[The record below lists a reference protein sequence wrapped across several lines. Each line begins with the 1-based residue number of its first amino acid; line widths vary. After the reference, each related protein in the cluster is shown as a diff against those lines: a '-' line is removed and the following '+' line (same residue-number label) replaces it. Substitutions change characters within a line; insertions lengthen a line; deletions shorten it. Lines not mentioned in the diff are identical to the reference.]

1 MRWAIFWAL
10 STLAVLSAQPSH
22 AQLLDPVTFT
32 VGNVPTDV
40 TSGQSFD
47 ASVET
52 TIDGKWHL
60 YAVNLDP
67 DSGPIPTQFGVV
79 SDGLL
84 QLSGDVA
91 ESEPDLAFDPNF
103 DAEVAWH
110 TSEASF
116 DVPVLVGEL
125 TENTIPVAAIT
136 VRYQVCD
143 DRSCLPPK
151 TKTLEVPIQR
161 VDGLILAD
169 RQAEQEITVSVD
181 EGVLVGGESSASTP
195 SPRLSPPDNNDLPE
209 SGWLAFIW
217 IALTAG
223 FAALLTPCVFPMVP
237 LTVSYFTKQSS
248 QDNAK
253 SGNDPASSGAEAPNA
268 KRGSTGPAL
277 LFGLFIVATFTLLG
291 VFLSLVIGVSGANQ
305 FAANP
310 WINLFIGG
318 VLLLFG
324 LSLLGFFELQ
334 LPHQFTNWLN
344 AQSNE
349 KGGWVGILFMALTI
363 SAVSFS
369 CTAPFVGAVIAA
381 TATGQWFAPI
391 IGMVAFSAAFASP
404 FVMLAIF
411 PSWLESLPK
420 SGTWMTWV
428 KIALGFIELAAA
440 VKFISNADL
449 VWQWGIVS
457 RPFAISIWIALSLLA
472 AGYFLGLYAMGHEK
486 RPASISMPR
495 FALSLPFLVFSIY
508 LIPGLL
514 GASLGL
520 WDAWL
525 PPKQATDVSVVRSIM
540 LQTPRSESGSSL
552 EAEEGWL
559 DDLDEALSLGQ
570 QTGEPIFVDFTGYTC
585 TNCRAMETQVF
596 PLDEVSSRFENF
608 IKVRLYTDDGIK
620 GPELQKRQFELTGTV
635 ALPTYVLLDG
645 TSSQKIAQVSG
656 YLPAE
661 EFISFL
667 DKGIDKEVQE

>member
-1 MRWAIFWAL
+1 MRWAFLWAL

-22 AQLLDPVTFT
+22 AQLLDPVKFT
-32 VGNVPTDV
+32 VDDLPADV
-40 TSGQSFD
+40 SAGQSFD
-47 ASVET
+47 VSIQT
-52 TIDGKWHL
+52 TIEGKWHL
-60 YAVNLDP
+60 YAVALDP
-67 DSGPIPTQFGVV
+67 NSGPIPTKFDVIPG
-79 SDGLL
+79 GLL
-84 QLSGDVA
+84 VLSGEVS

-103 DAEVAWH
+103 NAQVAWH
-110 TSEASF
+110 TSNASF
-116 DVPVLVGEL
+116 TVPVKIVEL
-125 TENTIPVAAIT
+125 TDRTIPVAAIT

-151 TKTLEVPIQR
+151 TKTLELPVQS
-161 VDGLILAD
+161 VDGIAIA
-169 RQAEQEITVSVD
+169 QKQVENEITVTIE
-181 EGVLVGGESSASTP
+181 EGVLVGGQSTDSSA
-195 SPRLSPPDNNDLPE
+195 PRLSPPGTNDLAE

-237 LTVSYFTKQSS
+237 LTVSFFTKQSPGETPS
-248 QDNAK
+248 K
-253 SGNDPASSGAEAPNA
+253 
-268 KRGSTGPAL
+268 GSTGSAL
-277 LFGLFIVATFTLLG
+277 LFGFFIVSTFTVLG
-291 VFLSLVIGVSGANQ
+291 VILSLVIGVSGANQ
-305 FAANP
+305 FASNP
-310 WINLFIGG
+310 WVNLFIGG

-334 LPHQFTNWLN
+334 LPYQFTNWLN
-344 AQSNE
+344 TQSNE
-349 KGGWVGILFMALTI
+349 KGGWLGVLFMALTI

-391 IGMVAFSAAFASP
+391 VGMIAFSAAFASP

-486 RPASISMPR
+486 RPESISMPR
-495 FALSLPFLVFSIY
+495 FALSVPFLVFSIY

-540 LQTPRSESGSSL
+540 LQAPRADTIGSAD
-552 EAEEGWL
+552 AEDGWM
-559 DDLDEALSLGQ
+559 DDLDEAIALGQ
-570 QTGEPIFVDFTGYTC
+570 QTGEPIFIDFTGYTC

-596 PLDEVSSRFENF
+596 PLEEVSSRFEKF

-620 GPELQKRQFELTGTV
+620 GPDLQKRQFELTGTV

-645 TSSQKIAQVSG
+645 LSSQKIAQVSG
-656 YLPAE
+656 YIPAE

-667 DKGIDKEVQE
+667 DKGIEE

>member
-1 MRWAIFWAL
+1 MRWAFLWAL

-22 AQLLDPVTFT
+22 AQLLDPVKFT
-32 VGNVPTDV
+32 VGFVPTDV
-40 TSGQSFD
+40 TSGQTLDVSL
-47 ASVET
+47 ET
-52 TIDGKWHL
+52 TIDGEWHL
-60 YAVNLDP
+60 YAVSLDP
-67 DSGPIPTQFGVV
+67 ESGPIPTQFGVV
-79 SDGLL
+79 RDGLL
-84 QLSGDVA
+84 QLAGDIT

-110 TSEASF
+110 TSKASF
-116 DVPVLVGEL
+116 EVPVLIGEL
-125 TENTIPVAAIT
+125 SETTIPVAAIT

-151 TKTLEVPIQR
+151 TKTLELPIQR
-161 VDGLILAD
+161 VNGLTLAD
-169 RQAEQEITVSVD
+169 LQADQEITVTVE
-181 EGVLVGGESSASTP
+181 EGVLVGGESSASTT
-195 SPRLSPPDNNDLPE
+195 PRLSPPGTNDLAE

-237 LTVSYFTKQSS
+237 LTVSYFTKQSP
-248 QDNAK
+248 QGNAK
-253 SGNDPASSGAEAPNA
+253 SGSDSTSSAVNVT
-268 KRGSTGPAL
+268 KTSRGSTGPAL
-277 LFGLFIVATFTLLG
+277 LFGLFIVATFTILG
-291 VFLSLVIGVSGANQ
+291 VLLSLIIGVSGANQ

-310 WINLFIGG
+310 WVNLFIGG

-334 LPHQFTNWLN
+334 LPYQFTNWLN
-344 AQSNE
+344 TQSNE
-349 KGGWVGILFMALTI
+349 KGGWIGLLFMALTI

-449 VWQWGIVS
+449 VWQWGIIS

-525 PPKQATDVSVVRSIM
+525 PPKQATDVSVVRSVM
-540 LQTPRSESGSSL
+540 LQAPRGESGASL

-559 DDLDEALSLGQ
+559 DDLDEALALGQ
-570 QTGEPIFVDFTGYTC
+570 ATGEPIFIDFTGYTC

-596 PLDEVSSRFENF
+596 PLEEVSSRFENF

-656 YLPAE
+656 YIPAE

-667 DKGIDKEVQE
+667 DKGIQE

>member
-1 MRWAIFWAL
+1 MRWAILWAL

-22 AQLLDPVTFT
+22 AQLLDPVKFT

-40 TSGQSFD
+40 TSGQSID
-47 ASVET
+47 VSIET

-84 QLSGDVA
+84 QLSGDVS

-169 RQAEQEITVSVD
+169 RQEEQEITVSVE

-195 SPRLSPPDNNDLPE
+195 SPRLSPPDNNDLAE

-237 LTVSYFTKQSS
+237 LTVSYFTKQSP

-253 SGNDPASSGAEAPNA
+253 SGNDPASSGAEVPNA

-277 LFGLFIVATFTLLG
+277 LFGLFIVASFTLLG

-508 LIPGLL
+508 LVPGLL

>member
-1 MRWAIFWAL
+1 MRWAFFWAL

-22 AQLLDPVTFT
+22 AQLLDPVKFT
-32 VGNVPTDV
+32 VGDVPADV
-40 TSGQSFD
+40 VSGQTLDVSI
-47 ASVET
+47 ET
-52 TIDGKWHL
+52 TIEGKWHL
-60 YAVNLDP
+60 YAVSLDP
-67 DSGPIPTQFGVV
+67 ESGPIPTQFGVV
-79 SDGLL
+79 RDGLL
-84 QLSGDVA
+84 QLAGDVI

-103 DAEVAWH
+103 NAEVAWH
-110 TSEASF
+110 TSNASF
-116 DVPVLVGEL
+116 QVPVLVGEL
-125 TENTIPVAAIT
+125 SETTIPVAAIT

-151 TKTLEVPIQR
+151 TKTLELPIQR
-161 VDGLILAD
+161 VNGLTIAD
-169 RQAEQEITVSVD
+169 LQADKDLTVTVE
-181 EGVLVGGESSASTP
+181 EGVLVGGESSASTT
-195 SPRLSPPDNNDLPE
+195 PRLSPPGTNDLAE

-237 LTVSYFTKQSS
+237 LTVSYFTKQSP
-248 QDNAK
+248 QGNANT
-253 SGNDPASSGAEAPNA
+253 S
-268 KRGSTGPAL
+268 RGSTGPAL
-277 LFGLFIVATFTLLG
+277 LFGLFIVATFTILG
-291 VFLSLVIGVSGANQ
+291 VLLSLIIGVSGANQ

-310 WINLFIGG
+310 WVNLFIGG

-334 LPHQFTNWLN
+334 LPYQFTNWLN
-344 AQSNE
+344 TQSNE

-391 IGMVAFSAAFASP
+391 IGMIAFSAAFASP

-495 FALSLPFLVFSIY
+495 FTLSLPFLVFSIY
-508 LIPGLL
+508 LVPGLL

-540 LQTPRSESGSSL
+540 LQAPRGEAGASL

-559 DDLDEALSLGQ
+559 DDLDEAIALGQ
-570 QTGEPIFVDFTGYTC
+570 QTGEPIFIDFTGYTC

-596 PLDEVSSRFENF
+596 PLEEVSSRFESF

-620 GPELQKRQFELTGTV
+620 GPALQKRQFELTGTV

-645 TSSQKIAQVSG
+645 PSSQKIAQVSG
-656 YLPAE
+656 YIPAE

-667 DKGIDKEVQE
+667 DKGIEE

>member
-1 MRWAIFWAL
+1 MRWAILWAL

-22 AQLLDPVTFT
+22 AQLLDPVKFT

-40 TSGQSFD
+40 TSGQSID
-47 ASVET
+47 VSIET

-84 QLSGDVA
+84 QLSGDVS

-169 RQAEQEITVSVD
+169 RQEEQEITVSVE

-195 SPRLSPPDNNDLPE
+195 SPRLSPPDNNDLAE

-237 LTVSYFTKQSS
+237 LTVSYFTKQSP

-253 SGNDPASSGAEAPNA
+253 SGNDPASSGAEVPNA

-277 LFGLFIVATFTLLG
+277 LFGLFIVASFTLLG

-508 LIPGLL
+508 LVPGLL

-559 DDLDEALSLGQ
+559 DDLDEAIALGQ

-585 TNCRAMETQVF
+585 TN
-596 PLDEVSSRFENF
+596 
-608 IKVRLYTDDGIK
+608 
-620 GPELQKRQFELTGTV
+620 
-635 ALPTYVLLDG
+635 
-645 TSSQKIAQVSG
+645 
-656 YLPAE
+656 
-661 EFISFL
+661 
-667 DKGIDKEVQE
+667 